1 MSATQGAK
9 GGLFSPRINAKMH
22 QKVQDQDVLAFFQ
35 QLSTLFRA
43 GTPIYEAIVI
53 AGQQCQSEKLAS
65 VIDGLGRKVAAGAAL
80 WEALSDDRELFK
92 EEWIQVIRSGEQS
105 GRLGDI
111 LEQLVVQIDA
121 ANQMQQKV
129 VSALMYPCI
138 MFSVSLIAVG
148 VMLVMV
154 VPTFAEM
161 FDTMGSELPGI
172 TQAVLDVSDFLQTKG
187 HYLLGGG
194 FVIYMGMKRYLATPE
209 GRGNKDKLMLCLPLM
224 GQVVIQ
230 SCMQKYALNMALL
243 LRSGLP
249 LLEAIQRVRGIF
261 STNVVYEQ
269 AFQQVERHV
278 ERGGA
283 MADGLIA
290 TNMFTSFVTG
300 MTRIGEES
308 GTLPEVLDEIEVFYR
323 RKVETLIERVTGSLE
338 TVVIIFMGVA
348 VAVILCSVYLPMFS
362 MAGGVG

>member
-1 MSATQGAK
+1 MATATAK
-9 GGLFSPRINAKMH
+9 SGGLLKPRINAKKH
-22 QKVQDQDVLAFFQ
+22 PKVQDADVLAFFQ
-35 QLSTLFRA
+35 QMSTLFRA

-53 AGQQCQSEKLAS
+53 AGQQCQSEKLAAI
-65 VIDGLGRKVAAGAAL
+65 IDQLGRRVASGASL
-80 WEALSDDRELFK
+80 WEALGEHRQHFK

-105 GRLGDI
+105 GKLGDI

-121 ANQMQQKV
+121 ANLMQQKV

-194 FVIYMGMKRYLATPE
+194 FAVYMGLKRYLATRE
-209 GRGNKDKLMLCLPLM
+209 GRANRDKLMLAMPLM
-224 GQVVIQ
+224 GEVVVQ
-230 SCMQKYALNMALL
+230 SCMQKYSLNMALL

-269 AFQQVERHV
+269 AFQTVERHV

-283 MADGLIA
+283 MADGLVS
-290 TNMFTSFVTG
+290 TGMFTSFVTG